1 MYNYL
6 DQLGRQEF
14 VRQHFDQLSQAS
26 ERTCMARKPGNPIF
40 SILHRDKFTVRS
52 KSRLALITAAV
63 LLAALVINDV
73 VLAAFHAIS
82 SRGSHLVR

>member
-6 DQLGRQEF
+6 DQIGLQEF
-14 VRQHFDQLSQAS
+14 VRQHFDQISQAS
-26 ERTCMARKPGNPIF
+26 ERTSMARIPGNPNF
-40 SILHRDKFTVRS
+40 SMLHSNKLTVRS
-52 KSRLALITAAV
+52 KSRLVFITAAV

-82 SRGSHLVR
+82 TRGSHWVR